1 MSKGDEISWQTKLLR
16 SHKKNQL
23 VDYIILAEFDIDT
36 GSTVRHQYPTNIPD
50 YKVDW
55 FAEFML
61 PEGAHNRDLDFNFI
75 FLNRDAPHAD
85 QHLWSNFEKYTPPA
99 LPEAAGPAMTGEKN
113 LLYGINLVK
122 TRHDSSVRR
131 GAIVKAMCLFSQFQ
145 FVDILKKP
153 LELALDRYFDNP
165 SVDVLASLYES
176 LNAIDMAALPRPDL
190 MEQALMRRGVTH
202 EGHSE
207 LSKQHTPTGWYH
219 TLFGYF
225 ERVEIPLRIPLF
237 RTPDEVGEINISL
250 LVRTFGEQVMRIFH
264 AALTKQRVLFVGY
277 NHAASE
283 VAQMVLSTV
292 AMVAPPMS
300 NLIRRTFPYSNL
312 SDLSFLE
319 VNLLSF
325 YSSLSENFSSWFLL
339 IMCIRFLATLRA

>member
-1 MSKGDEISWQTKLLR
+1 MSRVDETGWQTKLMR
-16 SHKKNQL
+16 SDTNKQL
-23 VDYIILAEFDIDT
+23 VDYIVLAEFDIDT
-36 GSTVRHQYPTNIPD
+36 GSTVRHQYPSNIPG

-61 PEGAHNRDLDFNFI
+61 PEGAHNRDMDYNFI
-75 FLNRDAPHAD
+75 FLNRDAPHID
-85 QHLWSNFEKYTPPA
+85 QHLWSKTEKYVPVLSA
-99 LPEAAGPAMTGEKN
+99 VEDASEQDSKN

-131 GAIVKAMCLFSQFQ
+131 GAVVKAMCLFSQFQ

-165 SVDVLASLYES
+165 NISVLASLFES
-176 LNAIDMAALPRPDL
+176 LNAIDMTALPRPNL

-202 EGHSE
+202 DGHTDHA
-207 LSKQHTPTGWYH
+207 KDHIPTGWYH
-219 TLFGYF
+219 TLFGIF
-225 ERVEIPLRIPLF
+225 ERIEIPLRIPLF

-250 LVRTFGEQVMRIFH
+250 LVKTFGEQVMRIFH
-264 AALTKQRVLFVGY
+264 AVLTKQRVLFVGY

-319 VNLLSF
+319 VIFASMLL
-325 YSSLSENFSSWFLL
+325 E
-339 IMCIRFLATLRA
+339 T